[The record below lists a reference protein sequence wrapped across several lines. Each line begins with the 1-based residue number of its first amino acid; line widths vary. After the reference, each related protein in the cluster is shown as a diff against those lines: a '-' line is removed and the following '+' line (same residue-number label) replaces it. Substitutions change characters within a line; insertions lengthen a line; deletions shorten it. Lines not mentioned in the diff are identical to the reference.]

1 MPNKE
6 IFKCL
11 VGRPKKE
18 LQAILLT
25 SKVKPRKPQIKTPK
39 VCCTNWLSFSFW
51 LLIYAVVKQ
60 HRNIQSALNY
70 LRVVFRKPGEISIAY
85 NTELAIHALDQVH
98 CWDAYF
104 RLRIGHYENFTPLNF
119 QPLLFSKQ

>member
-1 MPNKE
+1 MEEKE
-6 IFKCL
+6 EENF
-11 VGRPKKE
+11 G
-18 LQAILLT
+18 LLT
-25 SKVKPRKPQIKTPK
+25 PK
-39 VCCTNWLSFSFW
+39 GSS
-51 LLIYAVVKQ
+51 
-60 HRNIQSALNY
+60 
-70 LRVVFRKPGEISIAY
+70 

>member
-1 MPNKE
+1 M
-6 IFKCL
+6 ISL
-11 VGRPKKE
+11 VQVRDDRCAVPDRSCRGRE
-18 LQAILLT
+18 DVDSF
-25 SKVKPRKPQIKTPK
+25 SKVIHADCADWQHPAQPRAPSAGGEFGLGGKTQ
-39 VCCTNWLSFSFW
+39 NRHS
-51 LLIYAVVKQ
+51 
-60 HRNIQSALNY
+60 
-70 LRVVFRKPGEISIAY
+70 